1 MKLIDYLPKKNVILN
16 LTGKTKLE
24 IIEEL
29 LGKMEKLSLIKDYH
43 TALHDILARE
53 ANHSTGLENGIAI
66 PHAKTEATEKLCM
79 VFGVKKEGV
88 DFKTLDDKPAHLFFL
103 VLSPLN
109 TSGPHI
115 QALALITRNLKNFDV
130 REKIKECN
138 TTSEIIQIFES
149 FD

>member
-1 MKLIDYLPKKNVILN
+1 MKLIDYLPKMNIILY
-16 LTGKTKLE
+16 LKGKTKLE

-29 LGKMEKLSLIKDYH
+29 LSQMDKLGLITDYH
-43 TALHDILARE
+43 AALHDILARE

-79 VFGVKKEGV
+79 VFGLKKEGV
-88 DFKTLDDKPAHLFFL
+88 DFKTLDDKPAYLFFL

-115 QALALITRNLKNFDV
+115 QALALITRNLKNFEM
-130 REKIKECN
+130 REKIKNC
-138 TTSEIIQIFES
+138 SSAAEIVQIFES

>member
-1 MKLIDYLPKKNVILN
+1 MKLIDYLPKKNIILN
-16 LTGKTKLE
+16 LSGKTKLE

-29 LGKMEKLSLIKDYH
+29 LSQMDKLGLVQDYD

-66 PHAKTEATEKLCM
+66 PHSKTEATEKLCM
-79 VFGVKKEGV
+79 VFGLKKEGV

-115 QALALITRNLKNFDV
+115 QALALITRNLKNFET
-130 REKIKECN
+130 RENIKKCN
-138 TTSEIIQIFES
+138 TTSEIVQIFES